1 MFNEVGKMRRI
12 LMPVLAVMMF
22 LITSCGRFDDIKVNS
37 ANIEN
42 IQPYGLKGLDMTL
55 KIEVDN
61 PAAQVSLS
69 EMEAVVKNSGKVI
82 GRVTVD
88 PFTMKARRVEM
99 YDLKARMT
107 LDQSVSL
114 FDILMLFDKGTLET
128 CVVDVTLKA
137 RLKSGVSRTLNE
149 KDIPLKKLIDYADKT
164 RK

>member
-1 MFNEVGKMRRI
+1 MS
-12 LMPVLAVMMF
+12 VMVVMLF
-22 LITSCGRFDDIKVNS
+22 LLTSCGRFEDIKVNS

-42 IQPYGLKGLDMTL
+42 IQPFGMRGLDMNL

-61 PAAQVSLS
+61 PASQVSLS

-88 PFTMKARRVEM
+88 PFIMKARMVEI
-99 YDLKARMT
+99 YDLKARMQ

-114 FDILMLFDKGTLET
+114 FDMLMLLDKGALDA
-128 CVVDVTLKA
+128 CVVDVTVKA

-149 KDIPLKKLIDYADKT
+149 KDIPLKKLIDYADKN